1 MAYDLQ
7 EQESIDQLKAWW
19 EKWGTPITAVV
30 CAGCL
35 AFAGWNGWQWWKRNE
50 AAKAAG
56 AYMALQQ
63 AALANDVKNI
73 ASLSNGLLESY
84 GSSVYAPLG
93 ALVASKAALAAGNL
107 DEAAAK
113 LKWIVDQSGRPE
125 FDTIARVRLAGI
137 YFDAGKLDD
146 AIAVLDG
153 AKPTERQNSLVLDR
167 RGDVLAAKGD
177 VKGARE
183 CWMKVLEAPY
193 RGDPILK
200 VVEYKLNAL
209 PAVQ

>member
-84 GSSVYAPLG
+84 GSTVYAPLG

-193 RGDPILK
+193 RGAPILK

>member
-84 GSSVYAPLG
+84 GSTVYAPLG

>member
-84 GSSVYAPLG
+84 GSTVYAPLG

-183 CWMKVLEAPY
+183 CWMKVLEAPN

>member
-84 GSSVYAPLG
+84 GSTVYAPLG

-137 YFDAGKLDD
+137 YFDDGKLDD

>member
-63 AALANDVKNI
+63 AAMANDAKNI

-84 GSSVYAPLG
+84 GSTVYAPLG

>member
-84 GSSVYAPLG
+84 GSTVYAPLG
-93 ALVASKAALAAGNL
+93 ALVASKATLAAGNL

>member
-84 GSSVYAPLG
+84 GSTVYAPLG

-113 LKWIVDQSGRPE
+113 LKWIVNQSGRPE

>member
-63 AALANDVKNI
+63 AAQANDVKNI

-84 GSSVYAPLG
+84 GSTVYAPLG

>member
-63 AALANDVKNI
+63 AAMANDAKNI

-84 GSSVYAPLG
+84 GSTVYAPLG

-153 AKPTERQNSLVLDR
+153 AKPTERQKSLVLDR

>member
-30 CAGCL
+30 CGGCL
-35 AFAGWNGWQWWKRNE
+35 AFAGWNGWQWGKRNE

-84 GSSVYAPLG
+84 GSTVYAPLG

-153 AKPTERQNSLVLDR
+153 AKPTERQDSLVLDR

>member
-63 AALANDVKNI
+63 AAMANDAKNI

-84 GSSVYAPLG
+84 GSTVYAPLG

-107 DEAAAK
+107 DDAAAK

>member
-63 AALANDVKNI
+63 AALANDAKNI

-84 GSSVYAPLG
+84 GSTVYAPLG

>member
-7 EQESIDQLKAWW
+7 EQESIDQMKAWW

-84 GSSVYAPLG
+84 GSTVYAPLG

>member
-1 MAYDLQ
+1 
-7 EQESIDQLKAWW
+7 
-19 EKWGTPITAVV
+19 
-30 CAGCL
+30 
-35 AFAGWNGWQWWKRNE
+35 
-50 AAKAAG
+50 
-56 AYMALQQ
+56 MALQQ

-84 GSSVYAPLG
+84 GSTVYAPLG

-153 AKPTERQNSLVLDR
+153 AKPTERQDSLVLDR

>member
-73 ASLSNGLLESY
+73 ASLSNG
-84 GSSVYAPLG
+84 A
-93 ALVASKAALAAGNL
+93 
-107 DEAAAK
+107 
-113 LKWIVDQSGRPE
+113 
-125 FDTIARVRLAGI
+125 
-137 YFDAGKLDD
+137 
-146 AIAVLDG
+146 
-153 AKPTERQNSLVLDR
+153 
-167 RGDVLAAKGD
+167 
-177 VKGARE
+177 
-183 CWMKVLEAPY
+183 
-193 RGDPILK
+193 
-200 VVEYKLNAL
+200 
-209 PAVQ
+209 

>member
-7 EQESIDQLKAWW
+7 EQESIDQLKTWW

-84 GSSVYAPLG
+84 GSTVYAPLG

>member
-19 EKWGTPITAVV
+19 EKWGTHITAVV

-63 AALANDVKNI
+63 AAMANDAKNI

-84 GSSVYAPLG
+84 GSTVYAPLG

-107 DEAAAK
+107 DDAAAK